1 MKHRWCRA
9 IALASLFLAVFISA
23 SVPAGIIISK
33 PATEQ
38 IPTDRVQRST
48 SDVPDNI
55 LPIHITMPQ
64 FSKHKAGSTNWYSEP
79 FYTHLEGYK
88 LVLNVDAD
96 GHGSVEGTHVSVFLN
111 LMRGEFDNKLEWPFQ
126 GSINIQ
132 LLNQMEN
139 KMHCERTIHFADNRG
154 ERVTDTEMA
163 AIGWGLDF
171 ISHRQL
177 SYDPY
182 KNSYFLKNDTL
193 LFRVVLQTAMTNVLP
208 VQIAMTDFE
217 RHRQDSEVWYSEP
230 FYTHPGGYKL
240 YLQVYANG
248 NGAGKGTHIS
258 VFRCLMQEENDNHLE
273 WTFYNDVV
281 IQLLNQTEDT
291 VYYEKTAISIFGNST
306 CIGWQ
311 KFIPHHRLIMC
322 YLKEDTLI
330 FRIMLLN
337 TTSILPCQVTMT
349 DFETHKKDNDWWE
362 SEPFYTHQGG
372 YRMFLMVNPNSSGTH
387 VSVYATLA
395 RGKFNNNL
403 RWPFRGD
410 VTVKLLNQ
418 VEDGNHYKKTIRF
431 TSYDTPDRVAGGINE
446 GWGKEKF
453 IPHNLLSQYL
463 KEGSLQFHI
472 TCHNCGADRSDG
484 SMMNVLPV
492 QIAMTDFERHRQ
504 DSEVWYSEPFYTHPG
519 GYKLYLQVYANGN
532 GASKGTHVSVFRC
545 LMQEENDNHLEW
557 TFYNDVVIQLLNQTE
572 DTVYYEKTAISI
584 FGNSACIG
592 LQKFIPHH
600 YLNTSYLKEDTILF
614 RVMLLNTTSILPY
627 QITMTDF
634 ERHKKDEDNWY
645 SEPFYTHPG
654 GYRMY
659 ITINADGFQ
668 SGKGTHV
675 SVFVSVARG
684 KFDHSLKWP
693 FRGNII
699 VKLIN
704 QKNDVESYKRT
715 ISFNDETP
723 DEVADGEKS
732 FIGWG
737 LYTFVS
743 HDYLE
748 HNTQYLKDGDLQF
761 NITYNI

>member
-23 SVPAGIIISK
+23 SVPAGITILK

-38 IPTDRVQRST
+38 LPNDRVQRST
-48 SDVPDNI
+48 SVIPDNI

-96 GHGSVEGTHVSVFLN
+96 GYGSGEGTHVSVFLH

-126 GSINIQ
+126 GNINIQ

-139 KMHCERTIHFADNRG
+139 KMHCEGTIHFADNRG

-163 AIGWGLDF
+163 AIGWGLSLEF

-291 VYYEKTAISIFGNST
+291 VYYEKTIISVIRNST

-311 KFIPHHRLIMC
+311 QFIPHHYLNTS

-337 TTSILPCQVTMT
+337 TTSMLPCQVTMT

-372 YRMFLMVNPNSSGTH
+372 YRMLLKVNPNSSGTH

-418 VEDGNHYKKTIRF
+418 VEDGNHYKQTIRF
-431 TSYDTPDRVAGGINE
+431 TSYDTPDGSYK
-446 GWGKEKF
+446 GWGKEF

-492 QIAMTDFERHRQ
+492 QIAMTDFERHRR
-504 DSEVWYSEPFYTHPG
+504 DSVQWHSEPFYTHPG
-519 GYKLYLQVYANGN
+519 GYKLYLKVYANGEDS
-532 GASKGTHVSVFRC
+532 GKGTHVSVYQC
-545 LMQEENDNHLEW
+545 LLQEIHDDRLEW
-557 TFYNDVVIQLLNQTE
+557 SFLNDITILILNQIENT
-572 DTVYYEKTAISI
+572 TYRMTPSHPITATTDSNCR
-584 FGNSACIG
+584 GYP
-592 LQKFIPHH
+592 LFIPHH
-600 YLNTSYLKEDTILF
+600 DLNDYKNDDTLLF
-614 RVMLLNTTSILPY
+614 GVEPHVLPIQTT
-627 QITMTDF
+627 MADF
-634 ERHKKDEDNWY
+634 EKHKRDKDVWY
-645 SEPFYTHPG
+645 SESFYTHPE

-659 ITINADGFQ
+659 VTINADGFQ
-668 SGKGTHV
+668 SGKCTHV
-675 SVFVSVARG
+675 SVYVSVARG
-684 KFDHSLKWP
+684 KFDYSLKWP

-704 QKNDVESYKRT
+704 QKNDVESYKHT
-715 ISFNDETP
+715 ISFNDKTP
-723 DEVADGEKS
+723 DEYAGGEKS
-732 FIGWG
+732 SIGWG
-737 LYTFVS
+737 LDKFIS

-748 HNTQYLKDGDLQF
+748 RNRQYLKDGGLQF